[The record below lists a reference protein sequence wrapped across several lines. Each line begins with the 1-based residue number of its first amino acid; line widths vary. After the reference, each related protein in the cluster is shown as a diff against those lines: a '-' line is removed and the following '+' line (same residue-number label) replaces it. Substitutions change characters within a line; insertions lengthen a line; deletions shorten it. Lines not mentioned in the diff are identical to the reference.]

1 MLSEKFTALTQAL
14 QILPSVG
21 QKSAQRMAM
30 QLLLRRRDG
39 GVRLAESLLVAMNE
53 IQECA
58 LCHSFCDDDIC
69 QICADGNRDERVLCV
84 VESVADVLALEQSG
98 AYKGRYFV
106 LGGHLSPIDGI
117 GAEQL
122 NFPTLKKRL
131 QTERFDELI
140 LALTPTVE
148 GQATALFVLQIA
160 QDLVGRITRIATGVP
175 MGGEL
180 EYLDALTIGQALSGR
195 TQAQ

>member
-1 MLSEKFTALTQAL
+1 MLSEKFSALTQAL
-14 QILPSVG
+14 QALPSVG

-30 QLLLRRRDG
+30 QLLLRRRDA
-39 GVRLAESLLVAMNE
+39 GVRLGEALLVAMTE
-53 IQECA
+53 IRECA
-58 LCHSFCDDDIC
+58 LCHSFCDEEIC
-69 QICADGNRDERVLCV
+69 QICADGSRDTRVLCV

-98 AYKGRYFV
+98 AYKGHYFV

-122 NFPTLKKRL
+122 NLIDLKKRL
-131 QTERFDELI
+131 ATGEFDELI

-180 EYLDALTIGQALSGR
+180 EYLDALTIGQAISGR